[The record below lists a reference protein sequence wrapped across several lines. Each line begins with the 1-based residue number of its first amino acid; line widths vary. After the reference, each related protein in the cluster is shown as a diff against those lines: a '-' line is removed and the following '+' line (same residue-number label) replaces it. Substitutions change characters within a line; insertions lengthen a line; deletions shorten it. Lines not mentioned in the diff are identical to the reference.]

1 MKQLQ
6 IPYLSLPRKSFGV
19 HEISKL
25 LDLQTAENIN
35 VLPWP
40 LYNYQPDASFA
51 IAHDGQTIFL
61 KYYVTEKETK
71 TVYTEINDPVYRDSC
86 VEFFINFDNAPSYY
100 NLEFNSNGVCL
111 AGYGSGRENRKMLT
125 AAVISQIKCFTHSG
139 PSSDTIGN
147 YWELCLAIPI
157 SVFCF
162 DELSDLTGKS
172 FKANFY
178 KCGDDLAEPHFLVW
192 NNIVSKEPDFHVPEY
207 FGELT
212 FGSTPILN

>member
-6 IPYLSLPRKSFGV
+6 VPYLFIKIKTIEFLQV
-19 HEISKL
+19 SKL
-25 LDLQTAENIN
+25 LDCQKPENIE

-40 LYNYQPDASFA
+40 LYNSQPDASFA
-51 IAHDGQTIFL
+51 IAHNGQTIFL

-86 VEFFINFDNAPSYY
+86 VEFFISFNNGLAYY
-100 NLEFNSNGVCL
+100 NLEFNSKGVCL
-111 AGYGSGRENRKMLT
+111 AGYGSGRENRKLLP
-125 AAVISQIKCFTHSG
+125 AAVISKIECL
-139 PSSDTIGN
+139 PYSSPLYDSQSN
-147 YWELCLAIPI
+147 YWELCLAIPV

-162 DELSDLTGKS
+162 DELSDLNGRS

-178 KCGDDLAEPHFLVW
+178 KCGDDLTEPHFLVW
-192 NNIVSKEPDFHVPEY
+192 NKIISKEPDFHIPEY

-212 FGSTPILN
+212 FASTSVLI